1 THFWGYFMGPS
12 GRILGIAS
20 PDPIASYQLE
30 YNQSGH
36 RIFTADL
43 DLLHGLP
50 LPARHPQNL
59 TQLKPGERRSWTIF
73 LEAIDSLEDVKPRL
87 AALTRAPM
95 IEAERY
101 TLAEGEKARVTVWS
115 SGPVQLQVYSPSRS
129 NNPVAYMKML
139 DVQPAGSG
147 VWRAEFTPKD
157 GRGA

>member
-1 THFWGYFMGPS
+1 
-12 GRILGIAS
+12 
-20 PDPIASYQLE
+20 
-30 YNQSGH
+30 
-36 RIFTADL
+36 
-43 DLLHGLP
+43 
-50 LPARHPQNL
+50 L

-73 LEAIDSLEDVKPRL
+73 LEAIDSLDDVKPRL

-129 NNPVAYMKML
+129 NNPVGYMKMV

-157 GRGA
+157 GRGAYTLDALGAGKTSEACVYVRQPWSWYLQRAREEALNKPQKASTHRESWVGC